1 MKKINFLIKLHK
13 QEKLQEVEPSDEL
26 KEAYILRSNES
37 LSSAKALLKIGN
49 LKDAVAL
56 AYYSMYHCLLAAL
69 FRIGI
74 KCENHAASII
84 LLKKVF
90 GIDNAK
96 MSKAKSERVDKQ
108 YYVDFAVNQEEAS
121 NSIKVAEEFITEM
134 GNLMANLNEE
144 KVKEH
149 HEKAI
154 GLFIEK
160 DKEKGKEAERPKT
173 KTINTKSN
181 ILG

>member
-13 QEKLQEVEPSDEL
+13 EEKLQEIESSDEI
-26 KEAYILRSNES
+26 KEAYLQRSNES

-69 FRIGI
+69 YKIGI

-84 LLKKVF
+84 LLKEVF

-96 MSKAKSERVDKQ
+96 ISKAKSERSDKQ
-108 YYVDFAVNQEEAS
+108 YYVDFAVNKQEAF
-121 NSIKVAEEFITEM
+121 NSIKIAEEFITEM
-134 GNLMANLNEE
+134 ANLIATLNKE
-144 KVKEH
+144 KIEQY
-149 HEKAI
+149 HEKAVA
-154 GLFIEK
+154 FFSEE
-160 DKEKGKEAERPKT
+160 DKE
-173 KTINTKSN
+173 
-181 ILG
+181 